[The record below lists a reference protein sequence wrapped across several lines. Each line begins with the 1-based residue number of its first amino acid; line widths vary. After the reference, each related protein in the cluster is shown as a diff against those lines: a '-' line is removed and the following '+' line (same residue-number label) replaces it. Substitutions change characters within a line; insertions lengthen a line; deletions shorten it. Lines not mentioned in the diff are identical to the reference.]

1 MTSPTR
7 SSAKGVA
14 AQFNLIHSPTA
25 MGDVEQRGELRVS
38 NRWEAR
44 SPATE

>member
-1 MTSPTR
+1 
-7 SSAKGVA
+7 
-14 AQFNLIHSPTA
+14 

-38 NRWEAR
+38 SRWEAR